1 MVDGQER
8 VLGEGDPAAT
18 VTADRFELVR
28 MFGGRRSRAQILAA
42 SWSGD
47 PTPYLP
53 LIPAYGERTDDLV
66 E

>member
-1 MVDGQER
+1 MVFDGQER

-47 PTPYLP
+47 PTPSS
-53 LIPAYGERTDDLV
+53 R
-66 E
+66 